1 MYFSEHNITDK
12 SFIIYDVEL
21 YQNTFKLNI
30 IFFSSLPKM
39 NKGSSETKTFI
50 KENSQ
55 SAILSLNNFLMLIMV
70 SKYLK
75 YIPTHLYY
83 YKKEATKFSYD
94 VKFQY
99 FFCFALIFI
108 ILYKIYFMRVEL
120 NSHMLEKKNI
130 LLLNYFFIVKKFLFE
145 IRYLLA

>member
-50 KENSQ
+50 KENS
-55 SAILSLNNFLMLIMV
+55 
-70 SKYLK
+70 
-75 YIPTHLYY
+75 
-83 YKKEATKFSYD
+83 
-94 VKFQY
+94 
-99 FFCFALIFI
+99 
-108 ILYKIYFMRVEL
+108 
-120 NSHMLEKKNI
+120 
-130 LLLNYFFIVKKFLFE
+130 
-145 IRYLLA
+145 